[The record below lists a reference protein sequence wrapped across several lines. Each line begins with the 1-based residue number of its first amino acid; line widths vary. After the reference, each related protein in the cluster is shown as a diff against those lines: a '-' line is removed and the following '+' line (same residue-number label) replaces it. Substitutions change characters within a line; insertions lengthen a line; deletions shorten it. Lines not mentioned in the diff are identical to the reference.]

1 MLKGR
6 ELMLREETLPPIKSS
21 SSRLIN
27 LSLETNKSTIKIS
40 RTWWTTSCNLK
51 VKRKRSQR
59 NVKDKKRSQTRRK
72 QKLCKTSIRCNAKC
86 NPSLLQASPKVAYLK
101 NLNLEMEAS
110 QRVGLQT
117 VQHLLGQVKV
127 LLRLKQQRRLARIH
141 NTSSSRLSAMSSW
154 LHLRVIVKRLTAG
167 WKSQSSQVMS
177 SLRLKWMPSLRS

>member
-6 ELMLREETLPPIKSS
+6 EVTPREEILPPIKSL

-27 LSLETNKSTIKIS
+27 SSLETNKSTIKIL

-51 VKRKRSQR
+51 EKRKRSQR
-59 NVKDKKRSQTRRK
+59 NVKDKKRNQTRRK
-72 QKLCKTSIRCNAKC
+72 QKLCKTSIRCNARC
-86 NPSLLQASPKVAYLK
+86 NLSLRPASLKVAYLK

-127 LLRLKQQRRLARIH
+127 LLLQKQRLAKIL

-167 WKSQSSQVMS
+167 WKYQSSQVMN
-177 SLRLKWMPSLRS
+177 SLRLRWMPSLRS

>member
-6 ELMLREETLPPIKSS
+6 EVMRKEETLPQIKSS

-72 QKLCKTSIRCNAKC
+72 QKLCRTSIRCNARF
-86 NPSLLQASPKVAYLK
+86 NPSLLQASPKVTYLK

-117 VQHLLGQVKV
+117 VQHLLGQVRV
-127 LLRLKQQRRLARIH
+127 LLLQKQRLAKIH

-154 LHLRVIVKRLTAG
+154 PHLRVIVKRLTAG
-167 WKSQSSQVMS
+167 WKSLSSQVMS

>member
-6 ELMLREETLPPIKSS
+6 DKTLREETLPPIKSS
-21 SSRLIN
+21 NSRLIN
-27 LSLETNKSTIKIS
+27 LSLETSKSTIKIL
-40 RTWWTTSCNLK
+40 RTWWTTSCNLR

-72 QKLCKTSIRCNAKC
+72 QKLCKTSIRCNAKY
-86 NPSLLQASPKVAYLK
+86 NLSLLQASPKVAYLK
-101 NLNLEMEAS
+101 KNLEMEAS

-127 LLRLKQQRRLARIH
+127 LLRLKQQQRLARIH

-154 LHLRVIVKRLTAG
+154 PHLRVIVKRLTAG
-167 WKSQSSQVMS
+167 WKSQSSLVMS
-177 SLRLKWMPSLRS
+177 SLRLKWMPSLSS

>member
-6 ELMLREETLPPIKSS
+6 EVMRKEETLPPIKSS

-27 LSLETNKSTIKIS
+27 LSLETNKSTIKIL

-59 NVKDKKRSQTRRK
+59 NVKDKKRNQTRRK

-86 NPSLLQASPKVAYLK
+86 NPSLRPASPKVAYLK

-127 LLRLKQQRRLARIH
+127 LPLQKQRLAKIL

-167 WKSQSSQVMS
+167 WKYQSSQVMN
-177 SLRLKWMPSLRS
+177 SLRLRWMPSLRS